1 MKKALSNLD
10 MRDIVVCNC
19 KPELK
24 DPISFPANLAIGV
37 DISRR
42 LSSPNIMN
50 KKSIKTFW
58 N

>member
-1 MKKALSNLD
+1 